1 MPSVFFA
8 QSFNAD
14 KTALTNFLIRMYK
27 HAPFDV
33 KVVND
38 YSDNY
43 LVSAVVLD
51 PAKYGGNESTMLRV
65 ASVKAMSQA
74 SRYFNGSSIT
84 ADLLITTK
92 EDAEG
97 KNGKKKAVERKL
109 FPCYIL
115 IKMRYTDS
123 LWHTIVNSRGVTG
136 FVGPQ
141 GRPLPLTDEEVK
153 KMKLEPIVID
163 IKVEVGQKVKISKGD
178 YRNIKITTPEDL
190 EIAALLYETL

>member
-1 MPSVFFA
+1 MKKTFCFLLLILMPTAFYS

-74 SRYFNGSSIT
+74 SRYFSGSNIT
-84 ADLLITTK
+84 ADVLITTK
-92 EDAEG
+92 EDADGNANTEIIEKIKENSIGYVNQLEHLSNFTNDEG
-97 KNGKKKAVERKL
+97 KQVFL
-109 FPCYIL
+109 Y
-115 IKMRYTDS
+115 
-123 LWHTIVNSRGVTG
+123 
-136 FVGPQ
+136 
-141 GRPLPLTDEEVK
+141 
-153 KMKLEPIVID
+153 MKQID
-163 IKVEVGQKVKISKGD
+163 
-178 YRNIKITTPEDL
+178 
-190 EIAALLYETL
+190 

>member
-1 MPSVFFA
+1 MKTKGIMKKIYCFLLLILMPTAFYS

-14 KTALTNFLIRMYK
+14 KTALTNYLIRMYK
-27 HAPFDV
+27 YAPFDV

-74 SRYFNGSSIT
+74 SRYFSGSSIT

-92 EDAEG
+92 EDADGNANTEIIEKIKENSIGYVNQLEHSSNFTNDEG
-97 KNGKKKAVERKL
+97 KQVFL
-109 FPCYIL
+109 Y
-115 IKMRYTDS
+115 
-123 LWHTIVNSRGVTG
+123 
-136 FVGPQ
+136 
-141 GRPLPLTDEEVK
+141 
-153 KMKLEPIVID
+153 MKQID
-163 IKVEVGQKVKISKGD
+163 
-178 YRNIKITTPEDL
+178 
-190 EIAALLYETL
+190 

>member
-1 MPSVFFA
+1 MNRRFFLLMFVLLPILMVA
-8 QSFNAD
+8 QNFNAD

-27 HAPFDV
+27 HAPYDV

-97 KNGKKKAVERKL
+97 NANTEIIEKIKENTVGYVNQLEHLSNFTNDDGKQVFLYVKQ
-109 FPCYIL
+109 
-115 IKMRYTDS
+115 IK
-123 LWHTIVNSRGVTG
+123 
-136 FVGPQ
+136 
-141 GRPLPLTDEEVK
+141 
-153 KMKLEPIVID
+153 
-163 IKVEVGQKVKISKGD
+163 
-178 YRNIKITTPEDL
+178 
-190 EIAALLYETL
+190 

>member
-1 MPSVFFA
+1 MRTKNTIITIVFIFSLLFSGNISA

-14 KTALTNFLIRMYK
+14 KMALTNFLIRMYK

-43 LVSAVVLD
+43 LVSAVVLY
-51 PAKYGGNESTMLRV
+51 PAKYGGNESTMMRV

-92 EDAEG
+92 EDTDGNANTEIIEKIKENTVGYVNQLEHLSNFTNDEG
-97 KNGKKKAVERKL
+97 KQVFL
-109 FPCYIL
+109 Y
-115 IKMRYTDS
+115 
-123 LWHTIVNSRGVTG
+123 
-136 FVGPQ
+136 
-141 GRPLPLTDEEVK
+141 
-153 KMKLEPIVID
+153 MKQID
-163 IKVEVGQKVKISKGD
+163 
-178 YRNIKITTPEDL
+178 
-190 EIAALLYETL
+190 

>member
-1 MPSVFFA
+1 MKKIFCFLLLILMPTAFYS

-38 YSDNY
+38 YNDNY

-74 SRYFNGSSIT
+74 SRYFSGSSIT

-92 EDAEG
+92 EDADGNANTEIIE
-97 KNGKKKAVERKL
+97 K
-109 FPCYIL
+109 
-115 IKMRYTDS
+115 IKENSIGYVNQLEHLSNFDNDS
-123 LWHTIVNSRGVTG
+123 
-136 FVGPQ
+136 
-141 GRPLPLTDEEVK
+141 
-153 KMKLEPIVID
+153 
-163 IKVEVGQKVKISKGD
+163 GQKVF
-178 YRNIKITTPEDL
+178 
-190 EIAALLYETL
+190 LYMKQME

>member
-1 MPSVFFA
+1 MRTKNTIITIVFIFSLLFSGNISA

-38 YSDNY
+38 YNDNY

-51 PAKYGGNESTMLRV
+51 PAKYGGNESTMMRV

-97 KNGKKKAVERKL
+97 NANTEIIEKIKENSIGYVNQLEHLSNFTNDEGKQVFL
-109 FPCYIL
+109 Y
-115 IKMRYTDS
+115 
-123 LWHTIVNSRGVTG
+123 
-136 FVGPQ
+136 
-141 GRPLPLTDEEVK
+141 
-153 KMKLEPIVID
+153 MKQID
-163 IKVEVGQKVKISKGD
+163 
-178 YRNIKITTPEDL
+178 
-190 EIAALLYETL
+190 

>member
-1 MPSVFFA
+1 MKKVIFLLALVFMSTTIYA
-8 QSFNAD
+8 QGFNAD
-14 KTALTNFLIRMYK
+14 KTALTNFLVRMYK

-38 YSDNY
+38 YNDNY

-92 EDAEG
+92 EDADGNANTEIIEKIKENTVGYVNQLEHLSNFTNDEG
-97 KNGKKKAVERKL
+97 KQVFLYVKQ
-109 FPCYIL
+109 
-115 IKMRYTDS
+115 IK
-123 LWHTIVNSRGVTG
+123 
-136 FVGPQ
+136 
-141 GRPLPLTDEEVK
+141 
-153 KMKLEPIVID
+153 
-163 IKVEVGQKVKISKGD
+163 
-178 YRNIKITTPEDL
+178 
-190 EIAALLYETL
+190 

>member
-1 MPSVFFA
+1 MKTKTTIVTIVFIFSLLFSGNINA
-8 QSFNAD
+8 QSFNTD

-38 YSDNY
+38 YNDNY

-74 SRYFNGSSIT
+74 SRYFSGSNIT

-92 EDAEG
+92 EDADGNANTEIIE
-97 KNGKKKAVERKL
+97 K
-109 FPCYIL
+109 
-115 IKMRYTDS
+115 IKENSIGYVNQLEHLSNFDNDS
-123 LWHTIVNSRGVTG
+123 
-136 FVGPQ
+136 
-141 GRPLPLTDEEVK
+141 
-153 KMKLEPIVID
+153 
-163 IKVEVGQKVKISKGD
+163 GQKVF
-178 YRNIKITTPEDL
+178 
-190 EIAALLYETL
+190 LYMKQIE

>member
-1 MPSVFFA
+1 MNRRFFPLMFVLLPILMVA
-8 QSFNAD
+8 QNFNAD

-27 HAPFDV
+27 HAPYDV

-97 KNGKKKAVERKL
+97 NANTEIIEKIKENTVGYVNQLEHLSNFTNDDGKQVFL
-109 FPCYIL
+109 Y
-115 IKMRYTDS
+115 
-123 LWHTIVNSRGVTG
+123 
-136 FVGPQ
+136 
-141 GRPLPLTDEEVK
+141 
-153 KMKLEPIVID
+153 MKQID
-163 IKVEVGQKVKISKGD
+163 
-178 YRNIKITTPEDL
+178 
-190 EIAALLYETL
+190 

>member
-1 MPSVFFA
+1 MRTKNTIITIVFIFSLLFSGNISA

-14 KTALTNFLIRMYK
+14 KMALTNFLIRMYK

-51 PAKYGGNESTMLRV
+51 PAKYGGNESTMMRV

-92 EDAEG
+92 EDTDGNANTEIIEKIKENTVGYVNQLEHLSNFTNDEG
-97 KNGKKKAVERKL
+97 KQVFL
-109 FPCYIL
+109 Y
-115 IKMRYTDS
+115 
-123 LWHTIVNSRGVTG
+123 
-136 FVGPQ
+136 
-141 GRPLPLTDEEVK
+141 
-153 KMKLEPIVID
+153 MKQID
-163 IKVEVGQKVKISKGD
+163 
-178 YRNIKITTPEDL
+178 
-190 EIAALLYETL
+190 

>member
-1 MPSVFFA
+1 MNRRFFLLMFVLLPILMMA
-8 QSFNAD
+8 QAFNAD

-27 HAPFDV
+27 HAPYDV

-51 PAKYGGNESTMLRV
+51 PAKYAGNESTMLRV

-74 SRYFNGSSIT
+74 SRYFNGSSIM

-97 KNGKKKAVERKL
+97 NANTEIIEKIKENTVGYVNQLEHLSNFTNDEGKQVFL
-109 FPCYIL
+109 Y
-115 IKMRYTDS
+115 
-123 LWHTIVNSRGVTG
+123 
-136 FVGPQ
+136 
-141 GRPLPLTDEEVK
+141 
-153 KMKLEPIVID
+153 MKQID
-163 IKVEVGQKVKISKGD
+163 
-178 YRNIKITTPEDL
+178 
-190 EIAALLYETL
+190 